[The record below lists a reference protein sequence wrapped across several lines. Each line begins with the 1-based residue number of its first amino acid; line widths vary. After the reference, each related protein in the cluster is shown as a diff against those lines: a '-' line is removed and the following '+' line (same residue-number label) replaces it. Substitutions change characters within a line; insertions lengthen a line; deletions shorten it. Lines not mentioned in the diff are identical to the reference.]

1 MKLSKTR
8 GKLQKFIHLLIPN
21 GDKNQIASSIG
32 TIGETLVCN
41 YFGWENIDGDGYDA
55 IDKDGAL
62 YEIKTMSNETDTH
75 YVAYNHEKKKDR
87 YDFLVIF
94 HFDLERVSIIPREVI
109 NEYIDTISTTLRLNF
124 NESLQTTLGKQRLS
138 ARFQFIFE
146 KYEQKEFKVSA

>member
-8 GKLQKFIHLLIPN
+8 SKLQKFIHLLIPN

-75 YVAYNHEKKKDR
+75 YVAYDHKKKKDR

-94 HFDLERVSIIPREVI
+94 HFDLERVSIVPREVI